1 VIKDRELIYL
11 EALVCSRLIKVYSKN
26 FVELSKA
33 KEEIDKITDEMALL
47 NGKNVRVKLTRI
59 IEENVDK
66 NVTQCTVC
74 DAIKS

>member
-26 FVELSKA
+26 FDELSKA
-33 KEEIDKITDEMALL
+33 KEEIDKITDEMASL

-59 IEENVDK
+59 VEENVDK
-66 NVTQCTVC
+66 NVT
-74 DAIKS
+74 